1 MALSP
6 ERIKEL
12 DAITGLSG
20 GGGAPAAAPAGRGSL
35 TPERIAELDAM
46 TGLGEPQGMYAKR
59 EANAQK
65 IADDVVNDKISP
77 VSGVLQGVGQ
87 AAGLVGDVGGKALE
101 IAAQGAAAMYPREAA
116 VAKAL
121 IKPITESET
130 LKAGAQ
136 KVGQVYGD
144 VKKAHPEAVGNAEAV
159 GNIAMVLPVGK
170 AVEMAAPLLK
180 PAADVVNKVGGKV
193 GDVIKDPLSAMDS
206 ALTPKPKMALPERP
220 DAGSWYKKL
229 RDMKVSFTPD
239 ESQKIAF
246 NLDKLVPKD
255 AGEAAVFNKS
265 GIQNNIDMIKGAM
278 KEEPLSFSGAQAL
291 RADLN
296 SELKMAYNAGDG
308 TRALHLEKVK
318 EELSGALLNPKGNA
332 KGLEASNAW
341 QMANHEFQIESILGD
356 LDLIAAKASGKAQP
370 ANSLD
375 TAINNYLNNKKLSAG
390 LRADERAA
398 LEAVTEKTQTGE
410 LLKSAASRLAP
421 QIGAAVGG
429 APGFLVG
436 HYGSMLSRT
445 SAEALKLKKLQA
457 AYDLINARKPPTSVG
472 PWGGGTLYDKGRAKF
487 EASKGKK

>member
-1 MALSP
+1 MPLSP

-12 DAITGLSG
+12 DA
-20 GGGAPAAAPAGRGSL
+20 
-35 TPERIAELDAM
+35 M
-46 TGLGEPQGMYAKR
+46 TGLGAPQGMYAKR
-59 EANAQK
+59 EANAQQ
-65 IADDVVNDKISP
+65 IAQDVVDDKISS

-87 AAGLVGDVGGKALE
+87 AAGLVGDAGGKVME
-101 IAAQGAAAMYPREAA
+101 MAAQGAATMYPNAA
-116 VAKAL
+116 KVVKGL
-121 IKPITESET
+121 VKPIAESET

-144 VKKAHPEAVGNAEAV
+144 VKKAHPEAVGNAEALA
-159 GNIAMVLPVGK
+159 NIAMVAPVGK
-170 AVEMAAPLLK
+170 AVEMASPLLK
-180 PAADVVNKVGGKV
+180 PVAGAVNKAGGAV
-193 GDVIKDPLSAMDS
+193 ADAVAPVLKDPISAMERS
-206 ALTPKPKMALPERP
+206 LVPKPKVVAPERP
-220 DAGSWYKKL
+220 EAREWYKKL

-278 KEEPLSFSGAQAL
+278 KEEPLSFTGAQAL

-318 EELSGALLNPKGNA
+318 EELSGALMNPKGNA

-390 LRADERAA
+390 LRAEERAA

-457 AYDLINARKPPTSVG
+457 AYDLINARKAPTSIG
-472 PWGGGTLYDKGRAKF
+472 PWGGGSLYDKGRAAF
-487 EASKGKK
+487 EAQKGKK

>member
-1 MALSP
+1 MPLTP
-6 ERIKEL
+6 EQIQQM
-12 DAITGLSG
+12 DGITGMG
-20 GGGAPAAAPAGRGSL
+20 GAAAPAAGGSSL
-35 TPERIAELDAM
+35 TPEQIAQMDEI
-46 TGLGEPQGMYAKR
+46 TGASKPQGMYAKR

-87 AAGLVGDVGGKALE
+87 AAGLVGDFGGKALE
-101 IAAQGAAAMYPREAA
+101 MAAHGAATMYPNATK
-116 VAKAL
+116 VAKGL
-121 IKPITESET
+121 IKPIAESET

-144 VKKAHPEAVGNAEAV
+144 IKKAHPEAVGNAEAIA
-159 GNIAMVLPVGK
+159 NIASVLPVGK

-180 PAADVVNKVGGKV
+180 PAASAVNKAGGAV
-193 GDVIKDPLSAMDS
+193 VDAVVPIVKDPISAMER
-206 ALTPKPKMALPERP
+206 AITPKPKMVMPERP
-220 DAGSWYKKL
+220 EARQWYKKL

-278 KEEPLSFSGAQAL
+278 KEEPLSFTGAQAL

-296 SELKMAYNAGDG
+296 SELKMAYNTGDG
-308 TRALHLEKVK
+308 TRALHLERVK
-318 EELSGALLNPKGNA
+318 DELSAALQNPTGNA

-356 LDLIAAKASGKAQP
+356 IDLIAAKASGKAQP

-390 LRADERAA
+390 LRPDERAA

-410 LLKSAASRLAP
+410 WLKTGATRLAP
-421 QIGAAVGG
+421 MVGGAVGG
-429 APGFLVG
+429 APGFIIG

-445 SAEALKLKKLQA
+445 TAEALKLKKLQA
-457 AYDLINARKPPTSVG
+457 AYDLINARKPPTQIG
-472 PWGGGTLYDKGRAKF
+472 PWGGGSLYDKGRAKF
-487 EASKGKK
+487 EASKGK